1 MVMVPLKVA
10 DVMGSRRILKID
22 GRQIVLREIETR
34 DASQFRL
41 FTNSLAREKAT
52 NPGLFIIDP
61 ERELTGREAKEAVSR
76 MRKAIDAKTMISV
89 AAFDGPRLVGACEV
103 YRPKHD
109 EIRHTGLL
117 DIAILP
123 GHRGIGLGEL
133 MMKET
138 LMLARRSGIWLVE
151 LRVFATNVPA
161 IRLYEKMGFK
171 RSGLVPDM
179 IKKDGRYIDDV
190 QMYVDLAHDS
200 PEAGLW

>member
-1 MVMVPLKVA
+1 MVMVPRKVA
-10 DVMGSRRILKID
+10 DAMGSRRILKID
-22 GRQIVLREIETR
+22 GRQIVLREIGTR

-76 MRKAIDAKTMISV
+76 MRKVIDAKAMISV

>member
-1 MVMVPLKVA
+1 MVPRKVA
-10 DVMGSRRILKID
+10 DAMGSRRILKID

-76 MRKAIDAKTMISV
+76 MRKAMDAKTMISV

>member
-1 MVMVPLKVA
+1 VVMVPRKVA
-10 DVMGSRRILKID
+10 DAMGSRRILKID